1 MFIHCMPSCSLS
13 LYFVQSSLPLL
24 AEERAAVEAAKVVG
38 TSENN
43 GIPLKCYL
51 NAKTHTQQ
59 EQMRAQN
66 DNGLQNPP
74 ACL

>member
-1 MFIHCMPSCSLS
+1 MFVHCHSARSFS

-24 AEERAAVEAAKVVG
+24 SEERAAVEAAKVAG
-38 TSENN
+38 TTESND
-43 GIPLKCYL
+43 IPLKCYL

-59 EQMRAQN
+59 EQMRAQE

>member
-1 MFIHCMPSCSLS
+1 MFVHCHSARSLS

-24 AEERAAVEAAKVVG
+24 AEERAAVEAAKVAG
-38 TSENN
+38 TTESND
-43 GIPLKCYL
+43 IPLKCYL

-59 EQMRAQN
+59 EQMRAQE